1 MNDKIRCSIEIREDD
16 TRQSPGRL
24 VGTLMA
30 YGKRASDRPELF
42 KSGSLT
48 WPDDGIVIREQHNR
62 LAPIM
67 RVVPEVRENAVVID
81 APLPDTQRGRDAA
94 TNIRAGV
101 FKGLSVEFR
110 AKSEKRVAGVREIA
124 AAVLTGAGLVDE
136 PSYSEASVSMRSKT
150 AGGRLEVPW
159 WL

>member
-1 MNDKIRCSIEIREDD
+1 MNDEIRCSIEIREDD

-67 RVVPEVRENAVVID
+67 RVVPEVRENAVRVID
-81 APLPDTQRGRDAA
+81 APLYRTRMRGS
-94 TNIRAGV
+94 GCC
-101 FKGLSVEFR
+101 GHEY
-110 AKSEKRVAGVREIA
+110 
-124 AAVLTGAGLVDE
+124 
-136 PSYSEASVSMRSKT
+136 P
-150 AGGRLEVPW
+150 
-159 WL
+159 